1 MRVYFLR
8 DIIPVMNRKLT
19 YLFSVALIAAVFT
32 PLSTDAYV
40 FLRNLKQGDTGL
52 DVREL
57 QIVLNS
63 NPLTQVSQTGAGSPG
78 QETTYFGNATR
89 RAVKVL
95 QEMYK
100 GEILSPLGLSFGSG
114 FVGEKTRIKLNQLSA
129 NMTGPASSAASSPGQ
144 RPQSLLSGVPVITHL
159 STTTIGDS
167 DVLIIYGKNFLP
179 YNNVIILGELPDKY
193 KAVFTASSTSITIN
207 FSSTVTN
214 GLRKNFEKF
223 DKDVKSKVI
232 ENITNE
238 LSKSS
243 NRGGGWY
250 FPSSIY
256 VKNDYGTS
264 NSVPVSINFLK
275 GI

>member
-8 DIIPVMNRKLT
+8 DIILAMSRKFT
-19 YLFSVALIAAVFT
+19 YLFSVALIAVAFI
-32 PLSTDAYV
+32 PASTDAYV

-63 NPLTQVSQTGAGSPG
+63 NPLTQLSQTGAGSPG

-89 RAVKVL
+89 KAVKAL
-95 QEMYK
+95 QEMYS
-100 GEILSPLGLSFGSG
+100 GEILSQLGLSVGSG

-129 NMTGPASSAASSPGQ
+129 NMGTTTGSTTSSVIRPA
-144 RPQSLLSGVPVITHL
+144 QSLLSGVPVITHL
-159 STTTIGDS
+159 STTTIADGDA
-167 DVLIIYGKNFLP
+167 LIIYGKNFLP

-207 FSSTVTN
+207 FASTVTN

-223 DKDVKSKVI
+223 DKDVKSKVL

-238 LSKSS
+238 LSKNS

-250 FPSSIY
+250 FPSNIY

-264 NSVPVSINFLK
+264 NSIPVSINFLK
-275 GI
+275 GL